1 MPSFPWPFL
10 IAPLAWRRLC
20 GVVFSFP
27 QSTVETNM
35 KTQFASLLATTAIV
49 FASSVAL
56 ASAGHVK
63 DEIGH
68 PGAASEVD
76 RTIEVKMGDNFFQPH
91 DIDVKPG
98 ETIRFVLMNE
108 GSLLHEFN
116 IGKAAA
122 HAAHQKEMAA
132 MVQNGTLTSTGK
144 GHDMSGMGHDMG
156 DMKMPGME
164 HNDPNSVL
172 IEPGTSKELV
182 WTFTKSTRLEFA
194 CNMPGHYQ
202 SGMVGEFV
210 VK

>member
-1 MPSFPWPFL
+1 MKPQ
-10 IAPLAWRRLC
+10 
-20 GVVFSFP
+20 FSSILFA
-27 QSTVETNM
+27 TVT
-35 KTQFASLLATTAIV
+35 V

-56 ASAGHVK
+56 ASAGHVS
-63 DEIGH
+63 DDIGH
-68 PGAASEVD
+68 PGAVSEVD

-98 ETIRFVLMNE
+98 ETIRFVIKNE

-116 IGKAAA
+116 IGKAVA

-132 MVQNGTLTSTGK
+132 MLQSGMLTPTGK
-144 GHDMSGMGHDMG
+144 GHDMSAMGHDMG
-156 DMKMPGME
+156 NMKMPGME

-172 IEPGTSKELV
+172 IEPGSSKELL
-182 WTFTKSTRLEFA
+182 WAFTNSTSLEFA